1 MASAVVK
8 LTRRNFRRFSRGSE
22 IRCYKCGRALKPGDV
37 MLVHGRR
44 RRRYCVQCAR
54 QLHLYP

>member
-8 LTRRNFRRFSRGSE
+8 LTSRNFRRFSRGSE
-22 IRCYKCGRALKPGDV
+22 IRCYKCGRALKPGDKIII
-37 MLVHGRR
+37 HGRR
-44 RRRYCVQCAR
+44 RRYCMQCAR